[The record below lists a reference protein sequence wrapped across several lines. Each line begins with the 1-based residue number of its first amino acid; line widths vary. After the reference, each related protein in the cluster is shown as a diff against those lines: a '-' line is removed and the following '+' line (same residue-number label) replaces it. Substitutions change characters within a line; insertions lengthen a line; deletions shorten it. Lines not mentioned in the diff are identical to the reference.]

1 MQQNKLYVGNLSY
14 SLEEADLEKEFSA
27 YGEIE
32 EVKLIRDRESGRSK
46 GFAFVTFATQHAAE
60 SALELD
66 GKSLGGRSMR
76 VNVATD
82 KPSRGGK
89 GSRGGG
95 RRY

>member
-1 MQQNKLYVGNLSY
+1 MQQNKLYVGNLPY
-14 SLEEADLEKEFSA
+14 SVEEADLQKEFSS

-32 EVKLIRDRESGRSK
+32 EVVVIKDRETGRSK

-60 SALELD
+60 SALELN
-66 GKSLGGRSMR
+66 GKDMGGRSMR

-82 KPSRGGK
+82 KPRSGG
-89 GSRGGG
+89 GRGG